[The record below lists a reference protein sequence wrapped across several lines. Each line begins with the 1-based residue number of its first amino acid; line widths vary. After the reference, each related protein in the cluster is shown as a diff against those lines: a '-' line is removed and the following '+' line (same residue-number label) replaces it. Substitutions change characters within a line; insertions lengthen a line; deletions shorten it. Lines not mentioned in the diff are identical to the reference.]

1 MAVDSKQGGS
11 SVPATGTPSA
21 GTPSAAQTLA
31 GMPAVAAN
39 GKNKRK
45 RPSSLLAQA
54 TSLPSVESSLDD
66 FIARANET
74 LGDANFDAARIA
86 EKELKQEDE
95 KRKEADALR
104 WKATE
109 QQMRESQARE
119 ESLRRQLDGLQGK
132 LAEAEAR
139 AAVASSGGSQDGVI
153 ADLKYRLNSLEES
166 KRSAEDRSAQLAQ
179 ELVLAK
185 ASQAAAPAAPFV
197 SESFSNADTEE
208 LEQRARLAEA
218 KAAKALAAAKAAAA
232 GLTVNPADLAAI
244 ESGLVVPMETT
255 KKGTNWGLVFV
266 ALLVGGAIAAAAV
279 FVLNKKDTGSKP
291 AAASVAPTEQA
302 QPPAAAPAP
311 APSKPTV
318 TPIEEP
324 AAAQPAQPE
333 AVAAPAAA
341 PEAKATPAPVETKA
355 EPAKVEAK
363 AEPAP
368 AEPAKVEKKAAAPA
382 KKAAAPTKKAA
393 TKTSKPSGGL
403 ADPFGGGET
412 APAPKKTKPAKKA
425 AGGGGDTG
433 IVDPF

>member
-1 MAVDSKQGGS
+1 
-11 SVPATGTPSA
+11 
-21 GTPSAAQTLA
+21 
-31 GMPAVAAN
+31 MPAVAAN

-139 AAVASSGGSQDGVI
+139 AAVASTGGSQDGVI
-153 ADLKYRLNSLEES
+153 ADLKYRLQSLEDA
-166 KRSAEDRSAQLAQ
+166 KRGAEDRSAQLAQ
-179 ELVLAK
+179 ELVIAK
-185 ASQAAAPAAPFV
+185 ASQAAAPAAPLA
-197 SESFSNADTEE
+197 SDSFSNADTEE

-244 ESGLVVPMETT
+244 ESGLVVPVETA
-255 KKGTNWGLVFV
+255 KKGTNWGMVFV

-279 FVLNKKDTGSKP
+279 FVLTKKDNTAKP
-291 AAASVAPTEQA
+291 AASAAPAGEQT
-302 QPPAAAPAP
+302 QPQAAPPAP

-324 AAAQPAQPE
+324 TDTAA
-333 AVAAPAAA
+333 AAPAAQPPAAAPATA
-341 PEAKATPAPVETKA
+341 PEAKPEAKAAAPTETKA
-355 EPAKVEAK
+355 APAEVK

-368 AEPAKVEKKAAAPA
+368 AEAKAEPAKVEKKAPA
-382 KKAAAPTKKAA
+382 KKAAAPAPAKKAA
-393 TKTSKPSGGL
+393 KASKADGGL
-403 ADPFGGGET
+403 ADPFGGGGET
-412 APAPKKTKPAKKA
+412 APAPKKTKPAKAAKKA
-425 AGGGGDTG
+425 GGDTG